1 MDKILLVH
9 PPFGSGNH
17 KRPPDIFD
25 PHFPWGLGYI
35 SGVLKK
41 EGYDFEVF
49 DIYVH
54 QWCKAEVVEKLNR
67 LEYSCVC
74 ITAKATQYSYV
85 KWLAHE
91 LKKRNVNCTIVLG
104 GPLATYSYEV
114 VLENCS
120 VDICVIG
127 PGEET
132 IVDLMENSNNLKTV
146 KGIAFKDSEGIFVT
160 DMRNSAKSLD
170 EIPSPVFDLF
180 RMDIY
185 TTNKLYIHNKSMTL
199 YTHDNIFPV
208 MAMVTGRGCPL
219 KCNFCSPSFRTFK
232 IMSVESILGEV
243 DFFVERYG
251 VKGIN
256 FVDEL
261 LFLKKDMIAHMAE
274 ELGRRG
280 ILWNGQARIDTVD
293 INRLEFY
300 KKNGLVS
307 IGYGIESGSEFLLKE
322 MNKKITRE
330 KMETVLKKTLEV
342 GLHIKVQLVF
352 GYPGENY
359 DTVNET
365 IELFKKIGHPGRRF
379 SILTPLPGSQI
390 YELAKRRGFIT
401 NEDEYLSRIYEGFWR
416 TTINMTEFTDEEF
429 ERVRKE
435 SEIQMKENYK
445 EYLATMKKDEREKRM
460 LLCNDDFEKDFLNQ
474 ISSSK

>member
-1 MDKILLVH
+1 MCKILLIH
-9 PPFGSGNH
+9 PPFGTGND
-17 KRPPDIFD
+17 KRPPEIFD

-41 EGYDFEVF
+41 EKYDIEIF

-54 QWCKAEVVEKLNR
+54 QWSKAEVLEKLGK
-67 LEYSCVC
+67 LKAFFYIC

-85 KWLAHE
+85 KWIAAE
-91 LKKRNVNCTIVLG
+91 LKKRNKDSIIILG
-104 GPLATYSYEV
+104 GPLSTYSYEV
-114 VLENCS
+114 VLENS
-120 VDICVIG
+120 LVDICVIG

-132 IVDLMENSNNLKTV
+132 IVDLMQNMNNLKTV
-146 KGIAFKDSEGIFVT
+146 KGIVFKNSEGICVT
-160 DMRNSAKSLD
+160 EMRNSVMNLD
-170 EIPSPVFDLF
+170 EIPRPVYELF

-185 TTNKLYIHNKSMTL
+185 KTNKLYIHNKSMSL
-199 YTHDNIFPV
+199 YTHENNFSV

-232 IMSVESILGEV
+232 IRSVESILEEV
-243 DFFVERYG
+243 DFFIERYG
-251 VKGIN
+251 IRGIN

-261 LFLKKDMIAHMAE
+261 LFLKKDMIAYMAE
-274 ELGRRG
+274 ELGKRG

-293 INRLEFY
+293 LNRLEFY

-330 KMETVLKKTLEV
+330 QLEMVLKKTLEV
-342 GLHIKVQLVF
+342 GLHIKVQLIF

-359 DTVNET
+359 DTIRET

-379 SILTPLPGSQI
+379 SILTPLPGSQV
-390 YELAKRRGFIT
+390 YELAKNRGFIT
-401 NEDEYLSRIYEGFWR
+401 NEDEYLSKIHEGFWR
-416 TTINMTEFTDEEF
+416 KTINMTEFTDEEF
-429 ERVRKE
+429 ERIRKDAE
-435 SEIQMKENYK
+435 RRMRENYK
-445 EYLATMKKDEREKRM
+445 EYLSNLNEDERKASL
-460 LLCNDDFEKDFLNQ
+460 LLCENDFEKKFLEQ
-474 ISSSK
+474 ITN